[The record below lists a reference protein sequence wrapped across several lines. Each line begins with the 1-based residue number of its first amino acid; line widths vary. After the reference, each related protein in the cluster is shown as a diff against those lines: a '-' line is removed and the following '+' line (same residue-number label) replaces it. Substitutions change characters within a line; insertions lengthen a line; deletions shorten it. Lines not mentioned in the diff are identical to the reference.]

1 MSTQPVRDDLLT
13 LAAIGVLAALT
24 AVASHELVGHSA
36 GCLAAGGEV
45 RLVTTI
51 FFRCDGGNGLT
62 DLGGPLGNLALG
74 VLAMALTARRRVR
87 LKEMRVFLLLT
98 GGLALFW
105 FFSQLVVNGLTGSGD
120 WSFAAGQLAWPSSWR
135 VVAVAVGA
143 LGYDLTRRGLTRGMR
158 TLSAGGDPAGE
169 RRRFLVPWA
178 AGMIALTASA
188 ALFAGDRLGGIRDT
202 ALTLGLAPLGLVLA
216 LVLAERFGPTAQMP
230 LQPIPRRRAWII
242 AAGVLYAAF
251 CLIVAPGLGG
261 GTL

>member
-13 LAAIGVLAALT
+13 VAAIGVLAALT
-24 AVASHELVGHSA
+24 AVASHELVGHSG
-36 GCLAAGGEV
+36 GCLAAGGDV

-62 DLGGPLGNLALG
+62 DLGGPLGNVAVGLM
-74 VLAMALTARRRVR
+74 AMALTASRRVR
-87 LKEMRVFLLLT
+87 LKEMRVFLLLS

-120 WSFAAGQLAWPSSWR
+120 WSFAAGQLACPSSWR
-135 VVAVAVGA
+135 LFAVAVGA
-143 LGYDLTRRGLTRGMR
+143 VGYDLTRRGLTRGML
-158 TLSAGGDPAGE
+158 TLSAGGDPAGD

-202 ALTLGLAPLGLVLA
+202 ALTLGLAPLGLALA

-230 LQPIPRRRAWII
+230 LTPIPRRRAWII
-242 AAGVLYAAF
+242 AAGILYSAF